1 MSSVIVVDSRGSAT
15 EDTLLPSSSARMAPR
30 TSRIESLAMVEDQQ
44 ITLPFFIGTAGQLL
58 PPAKL
63 CRRQTSLAV
72 DKDSQISLRLPAS
85 ISTEMYVPKVTK
97 HLYTRFCLYRMY
109 QLLYIYRL

>member
-1 MSSVIVVDSRGSAT
+1 
-15 EDTLLPSSSARMAPR
+15 
-30 TSRIESLAMVEDQQ
+30 MVEDQQ
-44 ITLPFFIGTAGQLL
+44 ISLPLKRTLPFFIGTAGQLL